1 MDKFIQSRDEHIS
14 WNVVKQNIIRIKVF
28 FSINVYSKIYFSE
41 FEIYV
46 SLDHEKWKSES
57 ESCSV
62 VSNSLRP
69 HVLYSLWNSPGQNT
83 GVVAVPFSR
92 VSSQP
97 RGWTQVSCIAD
108 GFFTSW
114 ATRELSLSQNGQT
127 DHVCTH
133 VLCVCVCVG
142 AQLCMC
148 GDILKVSRLRE
159 TGWEWKNKKKS
170 PKESLN

>member
-62 VSNSLRP
+62 VSDSLRP
-69 HVLYSLWNSPGQNT
+69 HELYSLWKSIGQNI
-83 GVVAVPFSR
+83 GVGSLSLFQGIFP
-92 VSSQP
+92 
-97 RGWTQVSCIAD
+97 TQGSNPSPALQVDSLP
-108 GFFTSW
+108 T
-114 ATRELSLSQNGQT
+114 ELSGKPHLNHYLSSHRSGRILTNFVSNAYLSTMHISDQN
-127 DHVCTH
+127 
-133 VLCVCVCVG
+133 
-142 AQLCMC
+142 
-148 GDILKVSRLRE
+148 
-159 TGWEWKNKKKS
+159 
-170 PKESLN
+170 